1 MANCKTCGK
10 AIPDG
15 TEYCNECNAL
25 NKADESYL
33 DSLLS
38 SVSQNSTRPARKNT
52 APVRSTAAP
61 VMPKFLASKAVKA
74 ETEKLEKEIVREL
87 EKQPET
93 APESGEPAKYDIL
106 NDSDD
111 SYLDNLFSDTPD
123 SSVPDLELDDKDTVG
138 RIISDYFPE
147 ESETRAAASDIPEA
161 DIPESPEIPETDIAQ
176 DTEIPEAD
184 IPESPE
190 IPEADIVEETDNN
203 AAGIAD
209 ETDNPEAA
217 AESDFLD
224 DLLKSVG
231 ADTAESEEGQ
241 DEQPETGI
249 VSEEPAEDPIAAL
262 TEAFALAE
270 ESEEAKGDDL
280 FFSAPEG
287 VTDDVPD
294 VPDNTEAPAESPE
307 VSASGNDSGSEE
319 GSLDELALA
328 GITDAE
334 LPDISDLLGDDSEED
349 EIPSKVSIVEDEAP
363 KGDDTDILEFWSQLN
378 TDGGPAPESDEP
390 SADQKSEEDDS
401 SDEQDELAAM
411 LAGLPGMEDAMLEE
425 PTVDAPTVEEA
436 QEQINKKKPKKG
448 FFARIFG
455 NVREELTEEQ
465 LEEKK
470 KAALEQFERDEENA
484 VEAKQRKA
492 EKKAEDAEAAKAK
505 KAEQAEAKKK
515 AAEEKKLKAQ
525 KKKEEKDKK
534 EAARR
539 ALIEEIEENEGKIN
553 KVGASIVF
561 IVFLGVLCFIL
572 IGTTV
577 YTYKVSIKQAK
588 SDFSRAQD
596 EETKDRPTWY
606 DAAYQDVFGLD
617 IKEEDQ
623 RLYDQI
629 MTVSYINTQLLSY
642 IRYSTLDMG
651 NEALDSLFK
660 GLRRYEKYLS
670 VANELGVSEDLKYL
684 RSEILKELDS
694 CYGIDEA
701 KAYEILDIPTQESY
715 SQAVIDIINEL
726 EQLN

>member
-111 SYLDNLFSDTPD
+111 SFLDNLFSDTPD

-147 ESETRAAASDIPEA
+147 ESETRAAAS
-161 DIPESPEIPETDIAQ
+161 
-176 DTEIPEAD
+176 EIPEAD

-203 AAGIAD
+203 AAGIAG

-241 DEQPETGI
+241 DEQPEPGI

-270 ESEEAKGDDL
+270 ESEEAKEDDL
-280 FFSAPEG
+280 FFSVPEG

-294 VPDNTEAPAESPE
+294 NTEAQAELPE

-334 LPDISDLLGDDSEED
+334 LPDISDLLGDDSEKD

-577 YTYKVSIKQAK
+577 YTYKVAIKQAK